1 MDIQIQSQKNYF
13 LVIKSIG
20 GHPWK
25 LFIFNYYI
33 KFIYFKVKEKLCQAK
48 SLFFKVKDSKFQKKL
63 AEEFFISQKQIYFQ
77 LTLSENNY

>member
-1 MDIQIQSQKNYF
+1 MEWTFKFKVKRIIF

-33 KFIYFKVKEKLCQAK
+33 KFIYFKVKEKLCQAR

-63 AEEFFISQKQIYFQ
+63 AEEIFYQ
-77 LTLSENNY
+77 LKTNSFSTYTF

>member
-1 MDIQIQSQKNYF
+1 MEWTFKFKVKRIIF

-33 KFIYFKVKEKLCQAK
+33 KFIYFKVKEKLHQEK
-48 SLFFKVKDSKFQKKL
+48 NIIFQGEGLKIS
-63 AEEFFISQKQIYFQ
+63 EEVG
-77 LTLSENNY
+77 